1 METQKPIQQN
11 VNKVNI
17 PTNTGIQPN
26 KKEKIDPNKEKK
38 LREERRKKE
47 DDRMIR
53 AILSSEYYRRK
64 NGVEKYPREIHYSK
78 LLIDEAKKSKKKK
91 GQLYIQKGEK
101 NINNI
106 QKIKERFSINEN
118 LFVSTDYDIEELDEE
133 TSSESKMVEKDEE
146 KEERKIIQRPKTY
159 LNSTYETVYES
170 FKNSE
175 IPEKYH
181 TVLSVLNL
189 SYQDYYDNLSIY
201 HREIKSNDEN
211 IEKTKMIDNIKNI
224 MEEEKH
230 IKINK
235 IPLLVPYLE
244 HYIEQIKK
252 LLNFKVNSQLFIV
265 DNFSVFLLFKFLV
278 IEKSFWMLIPKKNRN
293 FLVYICER
301 IFELL
306 DEINSTIEYYITEN
320 HAISSEKSTI
330 NVVKNIIKPYY
341 SKKGKGLDG
350 VAKVVLSQNNLEEN
364 TPLIEGSVIYF
375 NPDKNY
381 LSKNSYANKF
391 EKLNK
396 NNIISI
402 FKLLDIDSSENLSIL
417 LLSGGAKGLIQYLF
431 ISSLLLIF
439 KNGGESEN
447 TFKEYLLK
455 LDENSKLPRIKFI
468 NDQLRSKFKM
478 ITEDYDTN
486 SNDVYKR
493 FLQYIWDEYKNI
505 REVRNMSK

>member
-224 MEEEKH
+224 
-230 IKINK
+230 
-235 IPLLVPYLE
+235 
-244 HYIEQIKK
+244 
-252 LLNFKVNSQLFIV
+252 
-265 DNFSVFLLFKFLV
+265 
-278 IEKSFWMLIPKKNRN
+278 
-293 FLVYICER
+293 
-301 IFELL
+301 
-306 DEINSTIEYYITEN
+306 
-320 HAISSEKSTI
+320 
-330 NVVKNIIKPYY
+330 
-341 SKKGKGLDG
+341 
-350 VAKVVLSQNNLEEN
+350 
-364 TPLIEGSVIYF
+364 
-375 NPDKNY
+375 
-381 LSKNSYANKF
+381 
-391 EKLNK
+391 
-396 NNIISI
+396 
-402 FKLLDIDSSENLSIL
+402 
-417 LLSGGAKGLIQYLF
+417 
-431 ISSLLLIF
+431 
-439 KNGGESEN
+439 
-447 TFKEYLLK
+447 
-455 LDENSKLPRIKFI
+455 
-468 NDQLRSKFKM
+468 
-478 ITEDYDTN
+478 
-486 SNDVYKR
+486 
-493 FLQYIWDEYKNI
+493 
-505 REVRNMSK
+505 

>member
-1 METQKPIQQN
+1 
-11 VNKVNI
+11 
-17 PTNTGIQPN
+17 
-26 KKEKIDPNKEKK
+26 
-38 LREERRKKE
+38 
-47 DDRMIR
+47 
-53 AILSSEYYRRK
+53 
-64 NGVEKYPREIHYSK
+64 
-78 LLIDEAKKSKKKK
+78 
-91 GQLYIQKGEK
+91 
-101 NINNI
+101 
-106 QKIKERFSINEN
+106 
-118 LFVSTDYDIEELDEE
+118 
-133 TSSESKMVEKDEE
+133 
-146 KEERKIIQRPKTY
+146 
-159 LNSTYETVYES
+159 
-170 FKNSE
+170 
-175 IPEKYH
+175 
-181 TVLSVLNL
+181 
-189 SYQDYYDNLSIY
+189 
-201 HREIKSNDEN
+201 
-211 IEKTKMIDNIKNI
+211 